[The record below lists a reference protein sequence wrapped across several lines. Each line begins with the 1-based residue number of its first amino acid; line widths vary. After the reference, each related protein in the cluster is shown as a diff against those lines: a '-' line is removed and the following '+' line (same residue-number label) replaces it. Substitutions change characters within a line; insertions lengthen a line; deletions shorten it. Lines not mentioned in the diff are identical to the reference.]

1 MKFADSPRKGKA
13 EKETLREIRLD
24 QMTST
29 LTKAYRDWEQEEQ
42 EQKGE
47 KQTR

>member
-13 EKETLREIRLD
+13 ERETLREIRLD

-29 LTKAYRDWEQEEQ
+29 LTKTYRDWEQ

-47 KQTR
+47 KQAR

>member
-1 MKFADSPRKGKA
+1 MKFADSPRKGNA

-29 LTKAYRDWEQEEQ
+29 LTKAYRDWEQE
-42 EQKGE
+42 QKDE
-47 KQTR
+47 KLAR

>member
-13 EKETLREIRLD
+13 EEETLREIRLD

-29 LTKAYRDWEQEEQ
+29 LAKAYRDWEQE
-42 EQKGE
+42 QKGE
-47 KQTR
+47 KQAR

>member
-29 LTKAYRDWEQEEQ
+29 LTKAYRDWKQDQEG
-42 EQKGE
+42 K

>member
-29 LTKAYRDWEQEEQ
+29 LIKAYRDWEQE
-42 EQKGE
+42 QKGE
-47 KQTR
+47 KQAR

>member
-29 LTKAYRDWEQEEQ
+29 LTKAYRDWEQE
-42 EQKGE
+42 QKGE

>member
-13 EKETLREIRLD
+13 EKETLRGIRLD

-29 LTKAYRDWEQEEQ
+29 LTKAYRDWEQEQ
-42 EQKGE
+42 EGK
-47 KQTR
+47 KQAR

>member
-24 QMTST
+24 QMTLT
-29 LTKAYRDWEQEEQ
+29 FTKAYRDWEQE
-42 EQKGE
+42 QKGE
-47 KQTR
+47 KQAR

>member
-1 MKFADSPRKGKA
+1 MKFADLPRNGKA

-29 LTKAYRDWEQEEQ
+29 LTKAYRDWEQE
-42 EQKGE
+42 QKGE
-47 KQTR
+47 KQAR